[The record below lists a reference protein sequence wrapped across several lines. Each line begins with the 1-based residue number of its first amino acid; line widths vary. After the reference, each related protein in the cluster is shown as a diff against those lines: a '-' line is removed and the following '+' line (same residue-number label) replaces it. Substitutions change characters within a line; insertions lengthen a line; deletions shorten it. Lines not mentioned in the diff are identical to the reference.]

1 MKPSTRHCSDRL
13 YSARAALRAGRRLR
27 GIAMAAVLAACAAL
41 VAAGCG
47 GADSPARPGI
57 ILITLDTTRAD
68 HLGCYGYE
76 RDTSPRID
84 ALAAEATLYTR
95 AYSTSSWTLP
105 AHASLFT
112 GKYTSSHGAR
122 YDPEGPLKL
131 TQAIDGPDSW
141 EGYRARGLAAGEV
154 TLAALLRQAGYATGA
169 VVSGPWMK
177 RVFGL
182 DDGFDFYDDG
192 GISHVNGKR
201 AEAVTDAAIE
211 WLADCGEPYFL
222 FLNYYDPHT
231 PYMPPDEYR
240 DTFLPDPV
248 PEGFLESDAGLIA
261 LYDAEIL
268 YTDHHVGRLLDKL
281 KDLGLY
287 DDCWIILTS
296 DHGHLL
302 GEHGMHS
309 HGRTLSQAEIHV
321 PLIVKEPVAA
331 AVFSE
336 SAAQSREAA
345 AQSRESAAP
354 SRNDKIVQLVDVPA
368 MILERLEIPLPEGTQ
383 GRPVSDIDHPIVAEV
398 YPLTF
403 ISRMGSFRA
412 LIDGDYKF
420 VWNEKGRNGLF
431 NVADDPGELNNLLA
445 GEPQR
450 AAAMQRALAD
460 FISSLPPP
468 GEARPPQEVDEETRR
483 ALEGFGYTR

>member
-1 MKPSTRHCSDRL
+1 MKTIARHRRDRPL
-13 YSARAALRAGRRLR
+13 AAGAEFRAGHRKHGGRTLGTWLPVR
-27 GIAMAAVLAACAAL
+27 GIATVAFLAIFAAL
-41 VAAGCG
+41 IATGCG
-47 GADSPARPGI
+47 GDDSAPRPGI

-68 HLGCYGYE
+68 HLGCYGYG
-76 RDTSPRID
+76 RATSPGID
-84 ALAAEATLYTR
+84 ALAAESTLFTR

-112 GKYTSSHGAR
+112 GKFTSSHGAR
-122 YDPEGPLKL
+122 YDPQGPLRL

-141 EGYRARGLAAGEV
+141 KEYRARGLAAGEV

-182 DDGFDFYDDG
+182 GDGFDFYDDG

-201 AEAVTDAAIE
+201 AEAVTDAAID
-211 WLADCGEPYFL
+211 WLVDCGEPFFL

-240 DTFLPDPV
+240 GTFLPDPV
-248 PEGFLESDAGLIA
+248 PEGFMESDAGQIA

-268 YTDHHVGRLLDKL
+268 YTDNHVGRLIEKL

-302 GEHGMHS
+302 GEHGMHG
-309 HGRTLSQAEIHV
+309 HGRTLSQSEIHV
-321 PLIVKEPVAA
+321 PLIIKEPGANP
-331 AVFSE
+331 
-336 SAAQSREAA
+336 
-345 AQSRESAAP
+345 AP
-354 SRNDKIVQLVDVPA
+354 SRNDTIIQLVDVPA
-368 MILERLEIPLPEGTQ
+368 MILDRLQVPLPEGIQ
-383 GRPVSDIDHPIVAEV
+383 GQPIPDVAHPILSEV
-398 YPLTF
+398 YPLEL
-403 ISRMGSFRA
+403 ISPMGDFRV

-420 VWNEKGRNGLF
+420 VWNDKGYNGLF
-431 NVADDPGELNNLLA
+431 NVADDPVELNNLIGA
-445 GEPQR
+445 EPQR
-450 AAAMQRALAD
+450 AIAMQRALAD
-460 FISSLPPP
+460 YIRSLPPP

-483 ALEGFGYTR
+483 ALEGLGYTR